1 MRQPFLEPKTL
12 GKIDGLLKAI
22 VDTDT
27 GRILGCSL
35 WEQREKVRSGFG
47 SQLHPYILNKTW
59 FFSCDRILK
68 QAIYVP
74 GFSTSQNRIAPVPC
88 CVMKQVK

>member
-1 MRQPFLEPKTL
+1 MLAFLSQALQRKYQVVE
-12 GKIDGLLKAI
+12 
-22 VDTDT
+22 
-27 GRILGCSL
+27 GR
-35 WEQREKVRSGFG
+35 EQREKVRSGFG

-74 GFSTSQNRIAPVPC
+74 GFSTSQNRVAPLKVFIFHL
-88 CVMKQVK
+88 VRVNKLSIR